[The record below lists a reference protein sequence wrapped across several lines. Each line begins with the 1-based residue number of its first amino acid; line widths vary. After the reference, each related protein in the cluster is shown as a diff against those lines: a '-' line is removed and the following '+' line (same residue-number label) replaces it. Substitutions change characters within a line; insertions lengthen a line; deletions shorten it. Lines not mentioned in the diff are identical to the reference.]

1 MIQLYQHQEVALE
14 HCRQHSGFALFMDQ
28 GCGKT
33 LPAIMRILELI
44 QSKQIKDAL
53 VIAPKAVLGSWY
65 RDFEKFKP
73 YEQELL
79 MDKVTLVNYDMA
91 WRRPEL
97 MKHWGC
103 IILDE
108 SHYIKNRTS
117 KRSQFILKLALDSDY
132 RYILTGTPISN
143 GKLEDIWSQY
153 AFLQPVLQ
161 RGKVAS
167 KILGTYSE
175 FLEKYCILNQFYAPS
190 SYRNVSQL
198 QSIIAAHSYR
208 VIKSQCLD
216 LPKKLPDQIYEI
228 ELKEKALYKE
238 LYKFSTIEKYE
249 ILAENPLSRM
259 IKLRQVCSGFINTE
273 KEQIGLKC
281 EKIKALKEFL
291 EGYEK
296 KLVIFAQFTYSIVQ
310 IEALLQEMK
319 IRYVTLDGRQKDKFV
334 WREFQSNA
342 SIQVII
348 CQYESAC
355 AGIDLFSADTIVYYE
370 PTIRSTTLEQS
381 RDRIHRTGQKNPCS
395 YVHFITKGTLEEDIY
410 RTLKEYG
417 DFTEKLFTQSMN
429 QYHRGG
435 TPQRKRR
442 SA

>member
-1 MIQLYQHQEVALE
+1 M
-14 HCRQHSGFALFMDQ
+14 
-28 GCGKT
+28 
-33 LPAIMRILELI
+33 
-44 QSKQIKDAL
+44 
-53 VIAPKAVLGSWY
+53 
-65 RDFEKFKP
+65 
-73 YEQELL
+73 
-79 MDKVTLVNYDMA
+79 
-91 WRRPEL
+91 
-97 MKHWGC
+97 
-103 IILDE
+103 
-108 SHYIKNRTS
+108 
-117 KRSQFILKLALDSDY
+117 
-132 RYILTGTPISN
+132 TGTPISN

-190 SYRNVSQL
+190 SYRNVNEL
-198 QSIIAAHSYR
+198 QNIIAEHSYR

-216 LPKKLPDQIYEI
+216 LPKKLPDQIYEV

-238 LYKFSTIEKYE
+238 LHKYSTIEKYE

-259 IKLRQVCSGFINTE
+259 IRLRQVCSGFINTE
-273 KEQIGLKC
+273 KEQIILKC

-296 KLVIFAQFTYSIVQ
+296 KLVIFTQFTYSIVQ

-334 WREFQSNA
+334 WREFQSDE

-355 AGIDLFSADTIVYYE
+355 AGIDLFSADTIIYYE

-395 YVHFITKGTLEEDIY
+395 YIHFITKGTLEEEIY
-410 RTLKEYG
+410 KTLKDYG
-417 DFTEKLFTQSMN
+417 DFTEKLFTQYMN
-429 QYHRGG
+429 QYHRGRK
-435 TPQRKRR
+435 QRRI

>member
-1 MIQLYQHQEVALE
+1 MIQLYRHQEIALE
-14 HCRQHSGFALFMDQ
+14 HCRQNAGFALFMDQ

-33 LPAIMRILELI
+33 LPAIIRILELLK
-44 QSKQIKDAL
+44 SKQIKDAL

-65 RDFEKFKP
+65 RDFEKFDTQDRTLLE
-73 YEQELL
+73 EQA
-79 MDKVTLVNYDMA
+79 TLINYDMV
-91 WRRPEL
+91 WRKPEL
-97 MKHWGC
+97 LKHWGC

-117 KRSQFILKLALDSDY
+117 KRSQFILKLALNSDY

-153 AFLQPVLQ
+153 AFLQPILH

-175 FLEKYCILNQFYAPS
+175 FLNRYCILNQFYAPS
-190 SYRNVSQL
+190 SYRNVNEL
-198 QSIIAAHSYR
+198 QDMIAEHSYR

-216 LPKKLPDQIYEI
+216 LPKKLPDQIYEV

-238 LYKFSTIEKYE
+238 LHKYSTIEKYE

-259 IKLRQVCSGFINTE
+259 TKLRQVCSGFIHTE
-273 KEQIGLKC
+273 KERISLKC
-281 EKIKALKEFL
+281 EKLKVLQEFM
-291 EGYEK
+291 EGFDK
-296 KLVIFAQFTYSIVQ
+296 KLVIFAQFTHSMEQ
-310 IEALLQEMK
+310 MEALLQEMK
-319 IRYVTLDGRQKDKFV
+319 IRYVTLDGRQKDKFI
-334 WREFQSNA
+334 WREFQSNDE
-342 SIQVII
+342 IQVII

-355 AGIDLFSADTIVYYE
+355 TGIDLFSADTIIYYE

-381 RDRIHRTGQKNPCS
+381 RDRIHRTGQTKPCS
-395 YVHFITKGTLEEDIY
+395 YIHLITKGTLEEEIY
-410 RTLKEYG
+410 KTLKDYG
-417 DFTEKLFTQSMN
+417 DFTEKLFTQYMN
-429 QYHRGG
+429 QYHRGRK
-435 TPQRKRR
+435 QRRL

>member
-1 MIQLYQHQEVALE
+1 MIQLYRHQEIALE
-14 HCRQHSGFALFMDQ
+14 HCRKNQGFALFMDQ

-33 LPAIMRILELI
+33 LPAIIRILELI
-44 QSKQIKDAL
+44 KSKQIKDAL

-65 RDFEKFKP
+65 RDFEKFET
-73 YEQELL
+73 YEQEILTK
-79 MDKVTLVNYDMA
+79 KVTLINYDMA
-91 WRRPEL
+91 WRKPEL
-97 MKHWGC
+97 VKHWGC

-117 KRSQFILKLALDSDY
+117 KRSQFILKLALKSDY

-190 SYRNVSQL
+190 SYRNVNEL
-198 QSIIAAHSYR
+198 QNIIAEHSYR

-216 LPKKLPDQIYEI
+216 LPKKLPDQIYEV

-238 LYKFSTIEKYE
+238 LHKYSTIEKYE

-259 IKLRQVCSGFINTE
+259 IRLRQVCSGFINTE
-273 KEQIGLKC
+273 KEQIILKC

-296 KLVIFAQFTYSIVQ
+296 KLVIFTQFTYSIVQ

-334 WREFQSNA
+334 WREFQSDE

-355 AGIDLFSADTIVYYE
+355 AGIDLFSADTIIYYE

-395 YVHFITKGTLEEDIY
+395 YIHFITKGTLEEEIY
-410 RTLKEYG
+410 KTLKDYG
-417 DFTEKLFTQSMN
+417 DFTEKLFTQYMN
-429 QYHRGG
+429 QYHRGRK
-435 TPQRKRR
+435 QRRI